1 MGKITFILGGARSG
15 KSSFA
20 VKLSREHKKVAF
32 IATAQGLDKE
42 MQQRI
47 RLHKKTRPRGWRTFE
62 ESQDLVPLLK
72 KVTHKF
78 DIVIIDCLTLWIS
91 NLFLKGMK
99 EKAIESRFNGISAH
113 LKKSK
118 TRSILVSNEVGLG
131 IVSENKLARDFRDI
145 TGRINQIA
153 AAESDEVFFMVA
165 GLPLR
170 VK

>member
-20 VKLSREHKKVAF
+20 AKLSRKHKKVAF

-62 ESQDLVPLLK
+62 EPRDLVPLLK
-72 KVTHKF
+72 KQAHKF

-99 EKAIESRFNGISAH
+99 EAAIESQVKEMIAH

-118 TRSILVSNEVGLG
+118 GRGILVANEVGLG
-131 IVSENKLARDFRDI
+131 IVSGNKLARDFRDI
-145 TGRINQIA
+145 AGRINQITA
-153 AAESDEVFFMVA
+153 VESDEVFFMVA